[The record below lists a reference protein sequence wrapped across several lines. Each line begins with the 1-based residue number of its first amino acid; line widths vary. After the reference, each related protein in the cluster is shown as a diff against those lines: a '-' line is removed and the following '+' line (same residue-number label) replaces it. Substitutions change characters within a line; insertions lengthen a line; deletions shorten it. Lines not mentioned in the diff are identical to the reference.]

1 MTVGRRDDDT
11 TLWYEAVEPESSY
24 TDTAITSVLIL
35 KELSALGCLRC
46 KGLSTPFFIR
56 MH

>member
-24 TDTAITSVLIL
+24 TDTAITSALIL